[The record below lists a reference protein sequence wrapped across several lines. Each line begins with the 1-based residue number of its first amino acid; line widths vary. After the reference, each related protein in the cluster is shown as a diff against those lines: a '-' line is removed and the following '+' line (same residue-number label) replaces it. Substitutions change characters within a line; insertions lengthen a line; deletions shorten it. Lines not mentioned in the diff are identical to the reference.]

1 MADLH
6 PVYYI
11 HQARSRDGVVTALL
25 VVDLLGIIET
35 VRGLVPAHPELG
47 AESLLLA
54 ALREQQ
60 PDMEAVN
67 KTVREALAALKD
79 SKAPALLN
87 LKGDEQRIIF
97 DKLINVLDPGI
108 AVAFATIT
116 RHVRALTRQDV
127 EKLRG
132 EHEEATVLCFKANME
147 SCKVLREAEEVEWNH
162 TGLTP
167 HNLESLGKLGAKLLA
182 LKKLTLCEPGAGP
195 DGVQQ
200 LAEKLVAGALPA
212 VTKLELSDT
221 YVGDAGASALAAAL
235 DRGALPRLKTLALRY
250 AAIGDAGLVALAPAL
265 RRRPALEALDL
276 DGNPFG
282 DEGLAALVA
291 PPPADAPPPQA
302 EALAKLK
309 VLNLNNSQI
318 TDDGCAHLASRLRSG
333 ALPALEYLYL
343 PHTLAGDLVYE
354 ARPDLVIGYG

>member
-1 MADLH
+1 MASSPL
-6 PVYYI
+6 
-11 HQARSRDGVVTALL
+11 SS

-235 DRGALPRLKTLALRY
+235 ERGALPRLGYLALRK

-265 RRRPALEALDL
+265 RRRPALEVLGL
-276 DGNPFG
+276 NGNPFG

-302 EALAKLK
+302 
-309 VLNLNNSQI
+309 V
-318 TDDGCAHLASRLRSG
+318 G
-333 ALPALEYLYL
+333 
-343 PHTLAGDLVYE
+343 
-354 ARPDLVIGYG
+354 